1 MILKQF
7 IPSKKRKS
15 LLTRILNIRQKMY
28 KRKATYQNFNSQ
40 SGASNKIKC
49 LKHTIVKV
57 PEHKNQKSSEEEA

>member
-1 MILKQF
+1 
-7 IPSKKRKS
+7 
-15 LLTRILNIRQKMY
+15 MY